1 MKMTE
6 NRNILVFGEVL
17 FDDFGA
23 EGKVLGGAPF
33 NVAWHL
39 KGFGFEPLFVSRI
52 GHDKGGEEVRRRMR
66 NWGMS
71 LAGLQTDSDYPTG
84 LVAIDI
90 IRDEPKFNILPD
102 QAYDHIKIS
111 GKENFFENFPFKI
124 IYHGTLALRNTTS
137 YTSLKRIIQKENN
150 KIFLDVNLREPW
162 WQIDQLFE
170 IISGVS
176 WLKCNHEEFKLI
188 SEHADTGSDNTEKAA
203 WSLCNKFKLDL
214 ILITKGSEGA
224 MIVNNTGKV
233 WRGQPETMNQ
243 ISDTVGAGDGFSAV
257 TLIGILL
264 GWDLNT
270 LLKRAIHFASQ
281 ICGIRGATIN
291 DPEFYNEQSKN
302 WI

>member
-1 MKMTE
+1 
-6 NRNILVFGEVL
+6 
-17 FDDFGA
+17 
-23 EGKVLGGAPF
+23 
-33 NVAWHL
+33 
-39 KGFGFEPLFVSRI
+39 
-52 GHDKGGEEVRRRMR
+52 MR

-224 MIVNNTGKV
+224 M
-233 WRGQPETMNQ
+233 M
-243 ISDTVGAGDGFSAV
+243 SSA
-257 TLIGILL
+257 
-264 GWDLNT
+264 
-270 LLKRAIHFASQ
+270 
-281 ICGIRGATIN
+281 
-291 DPEFYNEQSKN
+291 
-302 WI
+302 